1 MSRLVGVVGSRSLP
15 ACAEHGRGIPYSLLV
30 HTVVSLLSAQ
40 GYGIASGGALGAD
53 AFALSSLLG
62 QGIASRS
69 VLFSAWPSVS
79 GFPVAVR
86 PQVSRFLAS
95 GGQVVWGSFS
105 QQACPPEL
113 QRRRVVS
120 ALLGRNRRL
129 VSSSSALVAFLHG
142 ESRGSLFTVR
152 QAVARGL
159 PRATSGSEESRGI
172 PVFVF
177 LCGGACPELSRGGA
191 VLPADLS
198 AHCHVMDFN

>member
-15 ACAEHGRGIPYSLLV
+15 GPYSLLV

-40 GYGIASGGALGAD
+40 GYGIASGGASGAD

-62 QGIASRS
+62 RGIAPRS
-69 VLFSAWPSVS
+69 VLFSAWLSIS

-86 PQVSRFLAS
+86 PQVYRFLAS
-95 GGQVVWGSFS
+95 GGQVVWGSAS
-105 QQACPPEL
+105 PGAPRHQ
-113 QRRRVVS
+113 VVS
-120 ALLGRNRRL
+120 ALLGRNQRL

-152 QAVARGL
+152 QAVARG
-159 PRATSGSEESRGI
+159 I
-172 PVFVF
+172 PVIVF
-177 LCGGACPELSRGGA
+177 LCGGSA